1 MIAIVSPAKNMR
13 TAGLK
18 GLELTRPALLEKTRR
33 LLPMLR
39 ALEPWELESR
49 LKINPQLAMKA
60 FSDFQE
66 FESPG
71 GESPALLSYHG
82 LAYQNLEAESL
93 GLEDFAF
100 AGGSLRILSA
110 FYGVLRPGDAIKPY
124 RLEFQCGF
132 QPGGK
137 SLYHFWGDSIYREL
151 FRNGDTVINLASRE
165 YSKTVS
171 PFLKTGDRM
180 ITCDFLTF
188 RRGKLITLAALAK
201 MARGRMARF
210 LIDNRRACGNFP
222 GRATSFLR
230 STATAKISDLFSVFK
245 SEAAMPIPENSG
257 IGSRRLIFQAAVH
270 PDDPPLY
277 FRRYFMIEQGMKAP
291 DFTLEDKDGNQVSLS
306 QFLEQKVILYFY
318 PRDNTP
324 GCTAQACGFRDAYDE
339 LQGKAVVIGVS
350 KDSAASHQKFAQKYQ
365 LPFVLLSDPQ
375 RQAIEAYGVWQEK
388 RLYGKTSMG
397 VARTTFLI
405 DEKGVVE
412 KVFQKVKAA
421 ENAREILD
429 YLEG

>member
-13 TAGLK
+13 TASLK
-18 GLELTRPALLEKTRR
+18 GLELTRPALLEKTRQ

-210 LIDNRRACGNFP
+210 LIDNRIREPEGLREFSWEGYEFSPEHSDGENF
-222 GRATSFLR
+222 R
-230 STATAKISDLFSVFK
+230 
-245 SEAAMPIPENSG
+245 
-257 IGSRRLIFQAAVH
+257 
-270 PDDPPLY
+270 
-277 FRRYFMIEQGMKAP
+277 
-291 DFTLEDKDGNQVSLS
+291 
-306 QFLEQKVILYFY
+306 
-318 PRDNTP
+318 
-324 GCTAQACGFRDAYDE
+324 
-339 LQGKAVVIGVS
+339 
-350 KDSAASHQKFAQKYQ
+350 
-365 LPFVLLSDPQ
+365 FVQ
-375 RQAIEAYGVWQEK
+375 R
-388 RLYGKTSMG
+388 
-397 VARTTFLI
+397 F
-405 DEKGVVE
+405 
-412 KVFQKVKAA
+412 
-421 ENAREILD
+421 
-429 YLEG
+429 